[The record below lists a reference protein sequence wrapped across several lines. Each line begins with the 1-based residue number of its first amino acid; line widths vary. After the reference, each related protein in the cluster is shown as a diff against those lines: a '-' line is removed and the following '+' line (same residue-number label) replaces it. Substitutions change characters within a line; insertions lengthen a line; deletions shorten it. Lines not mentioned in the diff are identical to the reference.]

1 MAKDLDILIDG
12 GTFVCIH
19 MRKQPR
25 MFGVLLRDVTK
36 YEPFAPCLMM
46 DLTYEMINYKTF
58 SLRTLEIGMEQMN
71 REPYHKQALVMKHLK
86 DFLRIERE
94 DELAME
100 KSVAATLRLYKKRAA
115 KLVVPSS
122 HMSAALENVTQTK
135 SLNAPTDGGLGN
147 TKPDKQQTDDD
158 AELQGGDT
166 SDATD
171 PEGIKSQSSVGDGLS
186 DCDSSTHLQAQH
198 EVDEKTQEQSTTKD
212 VEALLLL
219 TRENAKLKQM
229 ISGMA
234 KESSTASQSCNS
246 NEIIEITSDDE
257 DALFVP
263 DVVGRPRPMTTSRVR
278 GVKRKA
284 SLSKEAEDTYERDTL
299 RAAQGR
305 IKKKRDGSL
314 RNWIESKARNCTPDK
329 IYHDML
335 EATANNMI
343 EVFELL
349 RKLGYAVIMD
359 FNQLRDPDE
368 LSTYSLFQEKHAPT
382 LAQANFYKAGNAG
395 SGSTKPPMDTI
406 FEGVMVNQ
414 GNMGIDTVVPQTA
427 LPGTELRSV
436 MTYGTRQYKAYQKLC
451 KGQGE
456 DIIRGMF
463 RNHTKRNGTNPAAE
477 PTFWHTEH
485 NIVVGGQN
493 HQHPHCDQGKVGCFA
508 SETVFP
514 FVATHGFGINEFQMW
529 LLPMKKKRDYGY
541 LYQFPKTAILF
552 MRGDFMHAGPCMQE
566 ARSHSLFFPL
576 AEAGW
581 DDEAPYWESSRI
593 DGWMKNPAIFLN
605 NDFRCPPF
613 AWPHYSKRTPS
624 GDQVITYPADV
635 TKDLVQP
642 QKRTKPKRKRA
653 FKKEG
658 EVKKEK
664 LDLNASFEEEF
675 QAAQKRNVGVMAV

>member
-1 MAKDLDILIDG
+1 
-12 GTFVCIH
+12 
-19 MRKQPR
+19 
-25 MFGVLLRDVTK
+25 
-36 YEPFAPCLMM
+36 
-46 DLTYEMINYKTF
+46 
-58 SLRTLEIGMEQMN
+58 
-71 REPYHKQALVMKHLK
+71 
-86 DFLRIERE
+86 
-94 DELAME
+94 
-100 KSVAATLRLYKKRAA
+100 
-115 KLVVPSS
+115 
-122 HMSAALENVTQTK
+122 
-135 SLNAPTDGGLGN
+135 
-147 TKPDKQQTDDD
+147 
-158 AELQGGDT
+158 
-166 SDATD
+166 
-171 PEGIKSQSSVGDGLS
+171 
-186 DCDSSTHLQAQH
+186 
-198 EVDEKTQEQSTTKD
+198 
-212 VEALLLL
+212 
-219 TRENAKLKQM
+219 
-229 ISGMA
+229 
-234 KESSTASQSCNS
+234 
-246 NEIIEITSDDE
+246 
-257 DALFVP
+257 
-263 DVVGRPRPMTTSRVR
+263 
-278 GVKRKA
+278 
-284 SLSKEAEDTYERDTL
+284 
-299 RAAQGR
+299 
-305 IKKKRDGSL
+305 
-314 RNWIESKARNCTPDK
+314 
-329 IYHDML
+329 ML

-368 LSTYSLFQEKHAPT
+368 ISTYSLFQDKHAPT
-382 LAQANFYKAGNAG
+382 LAQANFYKTGNAG

-477 PTFWHTEH
+477 PAFWHTEH

-581 DDEAPYWESSRI
+581 DDEGPYWESSRI

-624 GDQVITYPADV
+624 GDQVITYPADL

-664 LDLNASFEEEF
+664 VELNASFEEEF
-675 QAAQKRNVGVMAV
+675 QAAKKRNVGVTAV